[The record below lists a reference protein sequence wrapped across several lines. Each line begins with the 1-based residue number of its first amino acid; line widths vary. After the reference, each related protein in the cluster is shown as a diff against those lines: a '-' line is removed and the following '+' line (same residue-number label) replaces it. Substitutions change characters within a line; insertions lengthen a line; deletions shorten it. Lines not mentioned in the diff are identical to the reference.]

1 MALSPGLLDVAKNYL
16 DITWDDTGTDQKLV
30 GILERGM
37 SRINSTSGEE
47 LDYSASDRPQELL
60 FEYARYARSNAL
72 DEWEDAFLPEILF
85 LRHEHIAKEALAGGP

>member
-1 MALSPGLLDVAKNYL
+1 MALPPGLLDVAKNYL
-16 DITWDDTGTDQKLV
+16 DITWDDMGTDQKLV

-47 LDYSASDRPQELL
+47 LDYSTSERPQELL

-85 LRHEHIAKEALAGGP
+85 LKHEHIAKEALAGDP